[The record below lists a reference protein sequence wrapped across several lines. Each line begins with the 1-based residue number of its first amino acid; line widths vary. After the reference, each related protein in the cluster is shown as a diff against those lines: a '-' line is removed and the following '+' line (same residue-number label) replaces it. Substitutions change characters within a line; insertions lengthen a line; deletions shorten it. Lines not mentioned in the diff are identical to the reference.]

1 MNKDRNLLDACDGY
15 FLRDEISCKG
25 IGREQY
31 TPTIYF
37 LTKNEEIVYI
47 GESGKP
53 LSRFYSHKQQS
64 SPLKDEWN
72 KVYFKSFEQFIKGD
86 NLRHIEG
93 RALTYLNRMTLNKSY
108 KRIGDPDIN
117 PLSKF
122 ELDLYLAN
130 VRADYYKRL
139 YEQSENNLILHTDFY
154 PLISKNKNNTQ
165 NETSRHFN
173 QRSGTAVS

>member
-25 IGREQY
+25 LHLERY

-53 LSRFYSHKQQS
+53 LARFYSHKQKS

-72 KVYFKSFEQFIKGD
+72 KVYFKSFEQFVIGED
-86 NLRHIEG
+86 LRYLEA

-108 KRIGDPDIN
+108 RRVGETDIN

-122 ELDLYLAN
+122 ELDLYLEKT
-130 VRADYYKRL
+130 RADYYKRH
-139 YEQSENNLILHTDFY
+139 YEWAKEELKERRQAVMYLIEELEKHT
-154 PLISKNKNNTQ
+154 K
-165 NETSRHFN
+165 
-173 QRSGTAVS
+173 

>member
-25 IGREQY
+25 LHLERY

-53 LSRFYSHKQQS
+53 LARFYSHKQKS

-72 KVYFKSFEQFIKGD
+72 KVYFKSFEQFVIGED
-86 NLRHIEG
+86 LRYLEA
-93 RALTYLNRMTLNKSY
+93 RALTYLNRMTLHKSY
-108 KRIGDPDIN
+108 RRVGETDIN

-122 ELDLYLAN
+122 ELDLYLEKT
-130 VRADYYKRL
+130 RADYYKRH
-139 YEQSENNLILHTDFY
+139 YEWAKEELKERRQAVMYLIEELEKHT
-154 PLISKNKNNTQ
+154 K
-165 NETSRHFN
+165 
-173 QRSGTAVS
+173 